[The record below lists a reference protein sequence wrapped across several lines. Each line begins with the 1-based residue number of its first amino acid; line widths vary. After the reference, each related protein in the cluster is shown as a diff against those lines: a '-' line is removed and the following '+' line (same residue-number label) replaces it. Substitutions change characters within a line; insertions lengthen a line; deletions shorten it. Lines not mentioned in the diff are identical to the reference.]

1 MTIEIGNGLS
11 KDFLDTL
18 EASRAFLEK
27 EHHLIRKIGLK
38 TRRLAK
44 GEVVFEVS
52 LSEDFADG
60 DTLHGGIFTIILDTI
75 LAYSVYAELNAMTP
89 MATIN
94 LKTDH
99 FAEAAPGTNI
109 LCTAKCDGVKNDIA
123 FCTGRAS
130 IAASG
135 ELVASAAGTF
145 MINTR
150 PITSATRL

>member
-11 KDFLDTL
+11 KDFLNTL

-44 GEVVFEVS
+44 GEVVFEVA

-60 DTLHGGIFTIILDTI
+60 DALHGGIFTIILDTI
-75 LAYSVYAELNAMTP
+75 LAYSVYAELNAMVP

-99 FAEAAPGTNI
+99 FAEAAPGTSI
-109 LCTAKCDGVKNDIA
+109 FCTAICDGVKNDIA
-123 FCTGRAS
+123 FCTGRAT
-130 IAASG
+130 IAATG
-135 ELVASAAGTF
+135 KLIASAAGTF

-150 PITSATRL
+150 PVTSSTRL